1 MFGKEYEELIS
12 TFKTFPGVG
21 KKQAEKFFYFLLNK
35 DIEFFKILVK
45 KLLN

>member
-21 KKQAEKFFYFLLNK
+21 KKQAEKFFYFYWTKILN
-35 DIEFFKILVK
+35 FFKILVK